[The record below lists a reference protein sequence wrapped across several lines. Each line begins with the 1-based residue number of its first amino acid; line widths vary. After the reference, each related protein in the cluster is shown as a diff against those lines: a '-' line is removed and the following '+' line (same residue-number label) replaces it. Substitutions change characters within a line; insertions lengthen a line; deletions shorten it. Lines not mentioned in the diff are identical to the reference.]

1 MFQFGDTSN
10 FMHHS
15 LNIRLQLGF
24 AVLLVAAMIGVSVV
38 SANDWEEE
46 ALLLYNLGSPEIN
59 DLRARST
66 GNERLK
72 SYASALGL
80 LHAQPLRE
88 ENALLAKATFDALY
102 ESNPNDQVGLAS
114 AYYLVRINHKHLDEP
129 DLEAARAG
137 YRYLYDS
144 YPARFF
150 GELAF
155 LKYLLIELYDEE
167 SPKGPSQR
175 IATLEIMGRQLT
187 IPDMKRGF
195 HRAIGEAYLGYELSE
210 EKAYEHL
217 KAAYELTSSVP
228 ETQVELMLTVAS
240 LAESRGENDV
250 AIAALQDFLKTARGD
265 DRRSEVALRIAALNS
280 N

>member
-1 MFQFGDTSN
+1 
-10 FMHHS
+10 MHSS
-15 LNIRLQLGF
+15 LNIRFQLGF
-24 AVLLVAAMIGVSVV
+24 AVSLVAAMIQVSAV
-38 SANDWEEE
+38 SANDWENE
-46 ALLLYNLGSPEIN
+46 ALLLYNSGSPEIN

-72 SYASALGL
+72 AYARALGQ
-80 LHAQPLRE
+80 LHTQPMRE
-88 ENALLAKATFDALY
+88 ENTLLAKATFDALF

-129 DLEAARAG
+129 DLEAARSG
-137 YRYLYDS
+137 YRYLFDS
-144 YPARFF
+144 YPTRFF

-155 LKYLLIELYDEE
+155 LKYLLLELYDDE
-167 SPKGPSQR
+167 SLKEPAQR

-195 HRAIGEAYLGYELSE
+195 HRAIGDGYLVYELSE

-228 ETQVELMLTVAS
+228 ETQVELMLTVAE
-240 LAESRGENDV
+240 LAESRGEIDV
-250 AIAALQDFLKTARGD
+250 AIAALQDFLRAARGD
-265 DRRSEVALRIAALNS
+265 DRRSEVAIRIAALS
-280 N
+280 SK